1 MVDSARG
8 RLAPVVG
15 QYLVEMEEPDAL
27 EEPAVDPDSP
37 SSEESARAASP
48 ATFPDAV
55 IGFLVGLLCS
65 TVFGAAVYLVAGED
79 AQLAITAAS
88 LVGLWVGLLWSAQR
102 ASSRRGTGS
111 IVRDFGV
118 RITWG
123 DLWLG
128 LLGGV
133 GVQAIVAVM
142 YLPFSELSSELS
154 APARSLTEQAPNRA
168 GLIAL
173 AALVVI
179 GAPLVEE
186 IFFRGVLMGALRRLG
201 TAVAVLVSSVAFAF
215 VHFGQL
221 LAMPAFVV
229 LGVVLGLLTLGRKR
243 LGPAIV
249 THATFNAITMA
260 VLLAPAS

>member
-1 MVDSARG
+1 
-8 RLAPVVG
+8 
-15 QYLVEMEEPDAL
+15 MEEPEAREDSAADL
-27 EEPAVDPDSP
+27 EAAGSSDESSP
-37 SSEESARAASP
+37 MGPVPSP
-48 ATFPDAV
+48 ATFADAM
-55 IGFLVGLLCS
+55 IGFFLGLLCS
-65 TVFGAAVYLVAGED
+65 TVFGAVVYQVAGED
-79 AQLAITAAS
+79 AELAITAAS
-88 LVGLWVGLLWSAQR
+88 LVGLWIGLLWSAQR

-111 IVRDFGV
+111 IRRDFGV

-133 GVQAIVAVM
+133 GVQAIVAMM
-142 YLPFSELSSELS
+142 YMPFSELSSELS
-154 APARSLTEQAPNRA
+154 APARSLTEQAPDRA

-173 AALVVI
+173 SVLVVL

-186 IFFRGVLMGALRRLG
+186 IFFRGVVMGALRGLG
-201 TAVAVLVSSVAFAF
+201 SAIAVLVSAVAFAF
-215 VHFGQL
+215 VHFQL

-229 LGVVLGLLTLGRKR
+229 LGVVLGLLTLGRGR
-243 LGPAIV
+243 LGPAIT